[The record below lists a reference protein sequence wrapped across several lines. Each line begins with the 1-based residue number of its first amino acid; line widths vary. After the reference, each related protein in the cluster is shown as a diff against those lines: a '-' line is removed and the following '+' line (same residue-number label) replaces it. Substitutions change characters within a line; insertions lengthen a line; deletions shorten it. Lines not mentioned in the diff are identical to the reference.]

1 MDAPSDMSTLLDDAA
16 TDDDV
21 PMANGAG
28 VCDMVVL
35 DCDKVWVLSLWL
47 RAEARLGCGRAV
59 KRREKKEHEERKTSS
74 L

>member
-35 DCDKVWVLSLWL
+35 DCDKVWVLSSWL
-47 RAEARLGCGRAV
+47 E
-59 KRREKKEHEERKTSS
+59 RREAGARAGWAREERKLQAS
-74 L
+74 LCRR